1 MSTGVR
7 LDPLTFG
14 TGDLGNHFRAI
25 SDEVAWAILEA
36 AWDGGIRSYDTAP
49 HYGLGL
55 AERRLGAFLQ
65 TKPRDSYVLST
76 KAGRLLRPNPGG
88 EDRQDD
94 EGFAVPATTRR
105 VWDPS
110 PAGVRASLEESLS
123 RLGLDR
129 VDILYLH
136 DLQNYDL
143 NEGIAIGLPACAEVR
158 EEGLVDAVG
167 VGTGSLAALLAAART
182 GIPDLMMAAGRYT
195 LLDHSLAAEVLPEC
209 RRHDIGIAC
218 ASVFNSGLLAA
229 EVVPDDAYFEYA
241 PAPPDRLDR
250 ARRLADICAEHGVR
264 LPTAALK
271 FPLRD
276 PVVRTVVT
284 SAMEPEQIRGTI
296 ARMAEPVPDEL
307 WAQLAAEALIP

>member
-1 MSTGVR
+1 MSSVR
-7 LDPLTFG
+7 LGPLTFG
-14 TGDLGNHFRAI
+14 TGDLGNHFRAM
-25 SDEVAWAILEA
+25 SDEVAWAILEV
-36 AWDGGIRSYDTAP
+36 AWDGGIRSFDTAP

-55 AERRLGAFLQ
+55 AERRLGGFLQ
-65 TKPRDSYVLST
+65 TKPRDSYVIST

-94 EGFAVPATTRR
+94 EGFAVPAMTRR
-105 VWDPS
+105 VWDPT
-110 PAGVRASLEESLS
+110 PAGVRASLEESLT

-143 NEGIAIGLPACAEVR
+143 EEGIAVGLPACAQVR
-158 EEGLVDAVG
+158 DEGLVDAVG

-195 LLDHSLAAEVLPEC
+195 LLDQSLAADGLPEC
-209 RRHDIGIAC
+209 RRHGIGIAC
-218 ASVFNSGLLAA
+218 ASVYNSGLLAA
-229 EVVPDDAYFEYA
+229 DAVPDDAHFDHV
-241 PAPPDRLDR
+241 PAPPDLIAR
-250 ARRLADICAEHGVR
+250 ARRLAAICAEHGVR

-271 FPLRD
+271 FPLRE

-284 SAMEPEQIRGTI
+284 SAMTPEQIGETI
-296 ARMAEPVPDEL
+296 DRMAEPVPNEL
-307 WAQLAAEALIP
+307 WAQLATEGLIP